1 LGLFHLRER
10 SLEMVMPCDMQR
22 EDRHELPSV
31 VPILVD
37 GLGIQEYGALH
48 DHILPFLRGE
58 AALDVQVILTLMED
72 ALLA

>member
-1 LGLFHLRER
+1 MKGKY
-10 SLEMVMPCDMQR
+10 
-22 EDRHELPSV
+22 RHELPSV
-31 VPILVD
+31 GPIFVD
-37 GLGIQEYGALH
+37 GLGIQEGGTLH